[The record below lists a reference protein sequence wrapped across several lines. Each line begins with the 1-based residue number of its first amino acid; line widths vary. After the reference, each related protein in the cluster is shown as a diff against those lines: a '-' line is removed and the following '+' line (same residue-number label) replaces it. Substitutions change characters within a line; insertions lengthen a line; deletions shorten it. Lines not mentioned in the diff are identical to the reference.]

1 MGFNLKKMVIKLL
14 FSALL
19 MSLFVQVGFLSPA
32 KTFFENFIASIII
45 AVATIILSEIFG
57 R

>member
-1 MGFNLKKMVIKLL
+1 MGFNLKRTIIKLL

-32 KTFFENFIASIII
+32 KTFFDNFIASIILMI
-45 AVATIILSEIFG
+45 VSMILGQIFG
-57 R
+57 G